1 MALDPAAA
9 AFVPGGARRA
19 AGGGVVELD
28 PSAPPPAPW
37 PGYGQGGRP
46 ATKGRG
52 RGRGRGRGARGG
64 RTGKPRRTGKEEE
77 ETAPVHP
84 EVIVG
89 SPSGRGT
96 AANHLLNF
104 RLPARDRPAAGRGR
118 APKSKARAFDKDLF
132 LLGSYRFLVSDAVD
146 QEQELGQDRM
156 VDWQDVVVV
165 EAAQSGTFSRC
176 PICLEEGPELVS
188 AQITPCGHV
197 FCFPCVMRYLMLEKE
212 GQASK
217 CPVCNAL
224 FARRELRHAAF
235 RMSQPLQVGSESAP
249 FEFTLVSRA
258 KGSCKVE
265 AAAADG
271 AQDGANPISAFAKF
285 SLTDNARHAHER
297 AVEDLCRAAEGQT
310 DEGMACIYAALVA
323 VQDRAKAWAER
334 RCDRLRIEVTPSMLV
349 ADPLQRLEAVREEI
363 QRKEE
368 FPTLQFDDL
377 DLDAELGAQRG
388 RAGSHGRGEGAPGP
402 PAPPAAPQEAVAGA
416 DDSKHLIYQGSNGEP
431 VFLDQLMMRCLRDF
445 HRAAM
450 PPRIA
455 GKVLQL
461 TAVEQTDA
469 TRKRHRAFSHLPLYS
484 RFFLAEIDLSGTLP
498 PEALAPFR
506 DELDKR
512 RGARR
517 RQHQREEKERR
528 RLEREAASKSKAQIR
543 GPSLEELRKMPHLT
557 PQVEAAPGEA
567 EPLGD
572 LSLSPEP
579 VSFSS
584 VAKWGLASGMGM
596 PSLRAEQT
604 DYGVLPDKVAAPSS
618 SWRAPGAWGGGTGGA
633 AAATPQASAAAGP
646 VREQVQ
652 WKKKG
657 KKLVLDL
664 SR

>member
-37 PGYGQGGRP
+37 PGYHQGGRP

-52 RGRGRGRGARGG
+52 RGRGRGRGGRGG

-77 ETAPVHP
+77 EETAPVHP

-89 SPSGRGT
+89 SPWGRGT

-104 RLPARDRPAAGRGR
+104 RFNRPARPAAARGR
-118 APKSKARAFDKDLF
+118 PPKSKGRAFDKDLF

-146 QEQELGQDRM
+146 QEQELSQDRM

-165 EAAQSGTFSRC
+165 EAAESGTSSRC

-188 AQITPCGHV
+188 PQITPCGHV
-197 FCFPCVMRYLMLEKE
+197 FCFPCVMRYLMLEKQ

-258 KGSCKVE
+258 KGPCKVE
-265 AAAADG
+265 AAAADRAQGG
-271 AQDGANPISAFAKF
+271 AHPISAFAKF
-285 SLTDNARHAHER
+285 SLTDNAREAHER

-310 DEGMACIYAALVA
+310 DEGVACIYAALVA

-334 RCDRLRIEVTPSMLV
+334 RCDRLGIEVTPSMLV
-349 ADPLQRLEAVREEI
+349 ADPLQRLEAVREEM

-368 FPTLQFDDL
+368 FPTLQFEDL

-388 RAGSHGRGEGAPGP
+388 RAGSHGGGEGA
-402 PAPPAAPQEAVAGA
+402 APPAAPREAAA

-455 GKVLQL
+455 GRVLQL
-461 TAVEQTDA
+461 TTVEQTEA
-469 TRKRHRAFSHLPLYS
+469 TRRRHRPTSHLPLYS
-484 RFFLAEIDLSGTLP
+484 RFFLAEIDLSGALP

-512 RGARR
+512 REARR
-517 RQHQREEKERR
+517 RQQQREEKERR

-557 PQVEAAPGEA
+557 PQAEAAPAEA

-596 PSLRAEQT
+596 PSLRAEET

-633 AAATPQASAAAGP
+633 AAAPQASAAAGP